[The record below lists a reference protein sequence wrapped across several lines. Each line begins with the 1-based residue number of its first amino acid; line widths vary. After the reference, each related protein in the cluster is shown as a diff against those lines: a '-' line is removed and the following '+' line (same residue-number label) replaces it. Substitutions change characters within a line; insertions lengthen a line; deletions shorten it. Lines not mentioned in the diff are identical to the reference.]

1 MTILPFFIYLF
12 VLVAPFLGSLSAAV
26 FVFALTL
33 TERDAYGISSYF
45 LTLNSANYVFYVGLF
60 LLLYFFS
67 LYKFYKRRFTFDKK
81 IRKIVLLANLICF
94 YIFLGCLVKSTNVL
108 NGLSTLLYNGL
119 VLCVIWPLL
128 YHNKNHEKYLLYFVL
143 LQMFL
148 SMLVLFVPYFS
159 FIDGFTYKQMD
170 GAYVVDMDEL
180 NYTIPGANFDK
191 STVGKY
197 GVFHNPNALGFYS
210 AAAIAFAYYGWTM
223 GGVWRF
229 ISILLLCMGVV
240 GWFNSLTRGPM
251 LFLMLG
257 FVFTYFISCWA
268 NKSKISLVFFI
279 VGLVGLSVFILTYS
293 NYLEYFFP
301 SAGNI
306 SVDARLTG
314 YSDGFLAIVN
324 SPFFGI
330 DRSQWLDLAVPHFLS
345 LYFASEYGVPAGIAV
360 TILVFLGGFQCILRA
375 CRLVMWNPHNR
386 SIRNK
391 NFFAVLLIFL
401 CFGIAVSDNVTSPLL
416 FWFCFMEAQMLVFQ
430 QSDFVKRFQK

>member
-12 VLVAPFLGSLSAAV
+12 ILVAPYLGFLSVAV

-33 TERDAYGISSYF
+33 TERDAYGVSSYL
-45 LTLNSANYVFYVGLF
+45 LTLNPANYVYYVGLF
-60 LLLYFFS
+60 LFLYFFS
-67 LYKFYKRRFTFDKK
+67 MYKFYNRRYLFDKK
-81 IRKIVLLANLICF
+81 IRKMVLLANLICL

-108 NGLSTLLYNGL
+108 NGLSTILYNGL
-119 VLCVIWPLL
+119 VVCMIWPLL
-128 YHNKNHEKYLLYFVL
+128 YINKKHEKYLLYFVL
-143 LQMFL
+143 VQMLL
-148 SMLVLFVPYFS
+148 SMLVLFVPSFS
-159 FIDGFTYKQMD
+159 FIDGLTYKQIE
-170 GAYVVDMDEL
+170 GTYVVDMDGL
-180 NYTIPGANFDK
+180 NYTIPDGDFDK

-223 GGVWRF
+223 GGRWRI
-229 ISILLLCMGVV
+229 ISIFLLCMGVV
-240 GWFNSLTRGPM
+240 GWFNSLTRGPV

-257 FVFTYFISCWA
+257 FVFTYFISCLA
-268 NKSKISLVFFI
+268 SKNKVSILLFI
-279 VGLVGLSVFILTYS
+279 VGIIGVSAFVFAYS

-301 SAGNI
+301 SAGNA
-306 SVDARLTG
+306 SVDYRLSG
-314 YSDGFLAIVN
+314 YSDGLFAIQN
-324 SPFFGI
+324 APFFGVE
-330 DRSQWLDLAVPHFLS
+330 RSQWLDLAVPHFLS